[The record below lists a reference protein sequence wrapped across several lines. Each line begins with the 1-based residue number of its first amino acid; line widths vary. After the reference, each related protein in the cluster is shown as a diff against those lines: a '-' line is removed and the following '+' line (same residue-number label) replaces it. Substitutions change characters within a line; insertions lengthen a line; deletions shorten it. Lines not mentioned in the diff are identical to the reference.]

1 MDIYDVLRQEGLTVS
16 KEKGEHVFRQG
27 ESDKHLY
34 FVQSGMLKAYYTS
47 HSAKEFIKSFIMP
60 QDLIGSLT
68 SVYSKQSCSF
78 SLVCLDST
86 VLLKIEFAVLRDYS
100 QRYHNIA
107 NELIELLIGFAMK
120 KERREY
126 EFLCLSAE
134 ERYKLLEKNSPELIA
149 AVTQNDIAGYL
160 GVTAVALSRIK
171 HRMPKL

>member
-1 MDIYDVLRQEGLTVS
+1 MDIYNVLRQEGQTIT
-16 KEKGEHVFRQG
+16 KEKGEPVFRQG

-47 HSAKEFIKSFIMP
+47 RSGKEFIKSFIMP

-78 SLVCLDST
+78 SLVCLEPT
-86 VLLKIEFAVLRDYS
+86 VLLKIAFEVLQDYS
-100 QRYHNIA
+100 QKHHDIA
-107 NELIELLIGFAMK
+107 NKLIELLIGFAMK

-134 ERYKLLEKNSPELIA
+134 ERYKLLEKNSPDLLA
-149 AVTQNDIAGYL
+149 KVTQNDIARYL
-160 GVTAVALSRIK
+160 GVTPVALSRIK
-171 HRMPKL
+171 HRIP